1 VQLNTIIL
9 PEDLIWVDE
18 FDWQQT
24 AESKE
29 YSLSGSLLVDTG
41 TKLKGRMITLQGEVD
56 AGWITR
62 TDILLLQTLANTN
75 ATMTLTL
82 NDSRTFQVRFDYNAK
97 SVEGKPIVDYSTP
110 AGADYYQIILRLYEV

>member
-41 TKLKGRMITLQGEVD
+41 TKLKGRAITLQGEIN
-56 AGWITR
+56 AGWTTR
-62 TDILLLQTLANTN
+62 TDILSLQTLANTN

-97 SVEGKPIVDYSTP
+97 SVEVKPIVDYSTP
-110 AGADYYQIILRLYEV
+110 AVTDYYQIILRLYEV

>member
-9 PEDLIWVDE
+9 PENLIWIDE

-24 AESKE
+24 SESKE
-29 YSLSGSLLVDTG
+29 YSLSGSLLIDTG
-41 TKLKGRMITLQGEVD
+41 TKLKGRLITLQGEIN

-62 TDILLLQTLANTN
+62 TDILSLQTLANTN

-82 NDSRTFQVRFDYNAK
+82 NDLRTFQVRFDYNTK
-97 SVEGKPIVDYSTP
+97 SVEVKPIADYSTP
-110 AGADYYQIILRLYEV
+110 AVTDYYQIILRLYEV